1 MQEIISTVLIVAR
14 TGLTLLNLD
23 LETGR
28 WVVEQMEEGG
38 FLRSAAAVAAAVIV
52 EMVVYQYQEVSLSSI
67 MVLAV
72 FQQQKELCVSLVM
85 VVLEVVAEVLVMRL
99 AILEEEEDIR
109 EVLQAT
115 PYLEMLVEVGRFWE
129 RQKVQVQ

>member
-1 MQEIISTVLIVAR
+1 VQEIISTVLIVAR